1 MRNFWQICRKI
12 IIYTV
17 KKHFKYEI
25 CQRKFGR
32 VHGRLNTH
40 KIFLNPLQKVFNT
53 RISLH
58 PPSALWFAI
67 SCPFQSIKNGI
78 LHTTCT
84 PPKIFPPLLWKNNNP
99 PLVVYPWGF
108 GRLIVPASTFHI
120 LDRGFDPHVGRMT
133 LMWKE
138 LVNASPKV
146 VDFFLDNSRRECWKS
161 EFSETIVNLVVQF
174 VMTFRPPMKG
184 RIYQILKVKWIL
196 ISSGNC
202 TQTFRISN

>member
-1 MRNFWQICRKI
+1 M
-12 IIYTV
+12 
-17 KKHFKYEI
+17 
-25 CQRKFGR
+25 
-32 VHGRLNTH
+32 
-40 KIFLNPLQKVFNT
+40 FNT

-67 SCPFQSIKNGI
+67 SCPFQSIKNGM
-78 LHTTCT
+78 LHATCT

-146 VDFFLDNSRRECWKS
+146 VDFFRIILAGSVEKVNSRRPLSIWLFNLLWLS
-161 EFSETIVNLVVQF
+161 VHLWRVEF
-174 VMTFRPPMKG
+174 
-184 RIYQILKVKWIL
+184 IL

-202 TQTFRISN
+202 THTFRISN